1 MKLVIFGNGSQ
12 AEVANYYFSTI
23 NRSPEF
29 HVADKNYISETSFC
43 ATAVISY
50 EEALASISPETHE
63 IFIAI
68 GYSKLNSVRQ
78 EIYQRFK
85 ALGFSFASFI
95 SDRAFI
101 SNSDVGEHAFILEG
115 NVLQPFTKV
124 GNNVVFWSGNHIGH
138 HTLIHSNVFVSSHV
152 VIGGH
157 CSIGANSFLGVN
169 STIIDGINVGTSNIV
184 GAGALVT
191 RSTDQDKVI
200 ASSPSTISKVPSSKI
215 KL

>member
-1 MKLVIFGNGSQ
+1 MKLAIFGNGSQ
-12 AEVANYYFSTI
+12 AELANYYFSTI
-23 NRSPEF
+23 HRSPEF
-29 HVADKNYISETSFC
+29 HVVDKNYISETTFC
-43 ATAVISY
+43 ATDVISY
-50 EEALASISPETHE
+50 EESLAYISPETHE

-68 GYSKLNSVRQ
+68 GYSKLNSKRQ

-85 ALGFSFASFI
+85 ALGFSFASFV

-101 SNSDVGEHAFILEG
+101 SNSHIGEHAFILEG
-115 NVLQPFTKV
+115 NVLQPFTKI
-124 GNNVVFWSGNHIGH
+124 GNNVVLWSGNHIGH

-169 STIIDGINVGTSNIV
+169 ATIIDGITIGTSNII
-184 GAGALVT
+184 GAGTLVT

-200 ASSPSTISKVPSSKI
+200 VSSPSTISKVPSNKV
-215 KL
+215 KF